1 MRGYGD
7 LADVDPRRK
16 ESCIKGLHRST
27 SSRGNETKIIKPTSQ
42 NKAESGS
49 SLARHADVKAAGCQM
64 FSRLTM
70 PILRLTMASPPWQK
84 LLLETSLDPL
94 RVGPCVLRSLSKSVR
109 VASRVGLAM
118 SRNCLSL
125 EIIRRQNPSDSDAR
139 IGLFWIQ
146 NRLGFTL

>member
-16 ESCIKGLHRST
+16 DSCIKGLHRST
-27 SSRGNETKIIKPTSQ
+27 SSRGNETRII
-42 NKAESGS
+42 
-49 SLARHADVKAAGCQM
+49 
-64 FSRLTM
+64 RLTSTKQSRISSESRSAYRCQGRGM
-70 PILRLTMASPPWQK
+70 SDALPAHNANTPIDNGVPTLAKASPRDE
-84 LLLETSLDPL
+84 LGLL

-139 IGLFWIQ
+139 IGLFWVQ
-146 NRLGFTL
+146 DRLGFTL